1 MSTPGSRRDGGGV
14 QPAVDR
20 HFDASARYWHEV
32 YGAGDLQGLIYR
44 RRMQVASQWAAESA
58 LTHPESV
65 PTPLEALDVGCG
77 AGLMSLEL
85 ARLGLGVTAT
95 DASAGMVAT
104 ATAVIQ
110 SRGLQHQVAVRLA
123 DVHELPFADGRFG
136 LVVALGVLPWL
147 HDPAAAVAELARVL
161 APGGTIILTADNR
174 RRLNRLLEP
183 RENPVLG
190 PVRVA
195 RRAVRKR
202 AGWVPAG
209 PPAHLHRAS
218 EVDAL
223 LERAG
228 VTVVR
233 RTTVGYGPFTLLGR
247 PALPDAAGTRLNEI
261 LQRAGAR
268 HPRLRGLGWHYV
280 VAGVKDGRPRGG

>member
-1 MSTPGSRRDGGGV
+1 VPVSGPGPPGGGTGA
-14 QPAVDR
+14 QLAVDR
-20 HFDASARYWHEV
+20 HFDQAAGYWHEI
-32 YGAGDLQGLIYR
+32 YGAGDLQGLVYR
-44 RRMQVASQWAAESA
+44 RRMQVAAQWAAELGPGPPA
-58 LTHPESV
+58 D
-65 PTPLEALDVGCG
+65 ALDVGCG

-104 ATAVIQ
+104 ATALMESQ
-110 SRGLQHQVAVRLA
+110 GLQDRVAVRQA

-136 LVVALGVLPWL
+136 LVVALGLLPWL
-147 HDPAAAVAELARVL
+147 HDPAAAVADLARVL
-161 APGGTIILTADNR
+161 APGGTIILTADNL

-190 PVRVA
+190 PVRAA
-195 RRAVRKR
+195 RRRVRER

-218 EVDAL
+218 DIDAL
-223 LERAG
+223 LDRAT

-233 RTTVGYGPFTLLGR
+233 RTTVGYGPFTVLGR
-247 PALPDAAGTRLNEI
+247 RALPDAAATRLHEI
-261 LQRAGAR
+261 LQRAGDR
-268 HPRLRGLGWHYV
+268 HPRLRGAGWHYV
-280 VAGVKDGRPRGG
+280 VAGVKDSRARGA